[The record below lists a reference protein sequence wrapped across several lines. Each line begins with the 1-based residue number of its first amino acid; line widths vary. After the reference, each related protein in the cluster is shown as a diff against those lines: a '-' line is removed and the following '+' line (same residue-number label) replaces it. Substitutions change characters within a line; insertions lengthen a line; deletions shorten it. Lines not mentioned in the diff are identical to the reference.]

1 MTTSNTTCVPLSSFT
16 SDLVETIAGPD
27 CDAELGAARAR
38 PFSPY
43 TPCIPTPPLAGEVLL
58 ACVLTCVS
66 PLPGFIPGVL
76 ATVVMGPTVP
86 MVVARVVALLVER
99 VVDDD
104 RLPDC
109 PGRGLVTLSV
119 GGGIIWSGSSTR
131 DLLTTGGAKACTI
144 A

>member
-1 MTTSNTTCVPLSSFT
+1 MPLSSFT
-16 SDLVETIAGPD
+16 SDFVEMIAGPD
-27 CDAELGAARAR
+27 CEDELGAASAR

-43 TPCIPTPPLAGEVLL
+43 TPCIPTPPLADDVVL
-58 ACVLTCVS
+58 ACVLMGLNPS
-66 PLPGFIPGVL
+66 PGFIPGVL

-99 VVDDD
+99 LDDD
-104 RLPDC
+104 RLLDC
-109 PGRGLVTLSV
+109 PGRLLLTLSV

-131 DLLTTGGAKACTI
+131 DLLTTGGAKACTM